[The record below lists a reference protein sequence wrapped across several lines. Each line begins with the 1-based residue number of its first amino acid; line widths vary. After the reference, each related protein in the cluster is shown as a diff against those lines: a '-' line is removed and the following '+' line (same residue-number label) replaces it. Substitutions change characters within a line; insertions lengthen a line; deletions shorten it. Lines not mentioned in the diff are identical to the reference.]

1 MIAYRHAD
9 TRLPFLW
16 ESSAQPAAR
25 WHADGD
31 GPVQYFSETPDGA
44 WCEFLRHEEIDEPS
58 DLEGVRRA
66 MWAVEMPEDGLA
78 EPSLAA
84 DVLSGGPESYNACRD
99 EARRLRAAGAAGL
112 SATSAASVPG
122 TASGWR
128 VDGGMKR
135 GPIRR
140 ERTIAL
146 FGRRPDLTGWAAC
159 AAGRPGADLL
169 GRVHH
174 FE

>member
-1 MIAYRHAD
+1 MIVYRHAD

-25 WHADGD
+25 WHADGE

-44 WCEFLRHEEIDEPS
+44 WSEFLRHEEIDEPS

-66 MWAVEMPEDGLA
+66 MWVVDVPEQDLA
-78 EPSLAA
+78 EPSLTA
-84 DVLSGGPESYNACRD
+84 DVLSGGPGSYAACRD
-99 EARRLRAAGAAGL
+99 EARDLRAAGATGVSSPSAAL
-112 SATSAASVPG
+112 FPATS
-122 TASGWR
+122 SGWR
-128 VDGGMKR
+128 VDGGMR
-135 GPIRR
+135 PGPART

-159 AAGRPGADLL
+159 AAGRPRADLL
-169 GRVHH
+169 DRVRH